1 MTSPTRPRPR
11 VESSEEYLLRFFLR
25 LIASAG
31 REAQPEMF
39 THVHPHGHATAR
51 VAVHFASAVMPDL
64 GSGTLPFGELA
75 FGAHVHDIGKY
86 LVRTEVLLKPDR
98 LDEQE
103 YALVAL
109 HPIYGANI
117 LSNFAVMTDSIRR
130 IVLHHHEH
138 WDGTGYPDGL
148 CGAAIPLEA
157 RVVAVADVYTSLRAR
172 RSYKAALRKPDACR
186 ELAAMAGHE
195 LDPHL
200 VDDFIRLVGST
211 GA

>member
-1 MTSPTRPRPR
+1 MASPTRPQPR
-11 VESSEEYLLRFFLR
+11 VESSREYLLRLILR

-31 REAQPEMF
+31 REAQPAMF
-39 THVHPHGHATAR
+39 AHVHPHGHATAR
-51 VAVHFASAVMPDL
+51 VAVHLASAVMPNVRK
-64 GSGTLPFGELA
+64 GTRPFHELA

-98 LDEQE
+98 LDEEE
-103 YALVAL
+103 YALVAM
-109 HPIYGANI
+109 HPVYGANI
-117 LSNFAVMTDSIRR
+117 LSNFAGMTDAIRR

-138 WDGTGYPDGL
+138 WDGTGYPEGL

-172 RSYKAALRKPDACR
+172 RSYKATLRKPDACR
-186 ELAAMAGHE
+186 ELAGMAGRE
-195 LDPHL
+195 LDPQL
-200 VDDFIRLVGST
+200 VDDFIRLIGGE